1 MATSP
6 GKTHPEERLPK
17 AEILQ
22 RLSLEI
28 GHLRRLLGLYR
39 HEPRTAILFDWRQRL
54 QQRLLELEQQCLR
67 SGQLQQAG
75 VGTESKFRD
84 AKALFSDFLS
94 LESEIVDY
102 IRQARI

>member
-1 MATSP
+1 MASSTQNP
-6 GKTHPEERLPK
+6 YPEKRLPK

-28 GHLRRLLGLYR
+28 GQLRRLLGLYR
-39 HEPRTAILFDWRQRL
+39 HEPRTAILFDWRQTL
-54 QQRLLELEQQCLR
+54 QRRLLELEQQCLR
-67 SGQLQQAG
+67 SGQLQKAG
-75 VGTESKFRD
+75 SILEPNFKD
-84 AKALFSDFLS
+84 AKALFADFLS